1 MKRPADESINP
12 EEILAAWLEQA
23 PEMSKRDF
31 VRVRGYEVGVIVHE
45 LETLLEM
52 VECALDRPK
61 EWNRYK
67 AFVQRQNR

>member
-1 MKRPADESINP
+1 MKRPADEIIP

-31 VRVRGYEVGVIVHE
+31 VRVRGYEIGVIVQE

-52 VECALDRPK
+52 VECALERPR

-67 AFVQRQNR
+67 AFVKRQNR

>member
-1 MKRPADESINP
+1 VKRPADEIIP

-31 VRVRGYEVGVIVHE
+31 VRVRGYEIGVIVQE

-52 VECALDRPK
+52 VECALERPR

-67 AFVQRQNR
+67 AFVKRQNR